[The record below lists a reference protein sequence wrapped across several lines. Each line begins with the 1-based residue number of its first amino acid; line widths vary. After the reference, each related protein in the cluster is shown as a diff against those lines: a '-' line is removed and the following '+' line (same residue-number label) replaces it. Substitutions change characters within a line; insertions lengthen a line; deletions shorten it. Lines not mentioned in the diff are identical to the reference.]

1 MKKSNPLSTKILVVV
16 TFAAML
22 TANAL
27 ANILPINGKS
37 TGEVSDSYSNLFA
50 PAGVTFSIWG

>member
-27 ANILPINGKS
+27 ANI
-37 TGEVSDSYSNLFA
+37 
-50 PAGVTFSIWG
+50 